1 MNEVNIMNKVNT
13 MNEVNIMNKVNTMN
27 EVNIIKRIWTKGIS
41 VESDI
46 SIDIWDSGSHIYERW
61 PDGDVCWK
69 VISRELVES
78 GYSEVL
84 QKMPEWFSPGQ
95 VLHRKQLA
103 LIREPLQRGQWK
115 LKVSEQVL
123 EPVESPTLKASEMA
137 GMEGKISKKLL
148 NTKYEGHGK
157 GTLQNQKQPPRLRS
171 LHQTQR
177 QTQRQT
183 PPSLQVQAN
192 PPIQQQKQHSLIQP
206 LLS

>member
-13 MNEVNIMNKVNTMN
+13 MNEVNIMNKVS
-27 EVNIIKRIWTKGIS
+27 EVNTIKRIWTKGIS

-95 VLHRKQLA
+95 VLHRKHLP
-103 LIREPLQRGQWK
+103 LILEPLQLGQWK

-123 EPVESPTLKASEMA
+123 EPVVAQKSIVYEKT
-137 GMEGKISKKLL
+137 GMEGKTGKQLVHIK
-148 NTKYEGHGK
+148 HGVH
-157 GTLQNQKQPPRLRS
+157 GRRALQPQL
-171 LHQTQR
+171 
-177 QTQRQT
+177 
-183 PPSLQVQAN
+183 
-192 PPIQQQKQHSLIQP
+192 QHSRPIPLPQLQP
-206 LLS
+206 RSQQSRPRQQPHLPSQLRVQVKAQTKSLLS